1 MTNASDTKDSLSAP
15 AQNSTEPV
23 KRNSWRRL
31 ALMVAVYSL
40 GTFNDNFFKQIV
52 LFLAIAAGL
61 ESIQSLGTVLY
72 ALPFIFCSAWA
83 GWLACRPQQLEDQW
97 LQATPK

>member
-31 ALMVAVYSL
+31 APMVAAYSL

-83 GWLACRPQQLEDQW
+83 G
-97 LQATPK
+97 